1 MSFVKYDSAESK
13 PMVFISYAHDDWE
26 IVEKFADYFCEQGY
40 NIWFDK
46 TRLEIGDE
54 FNVEINQNI
63 KNCAIMLCFLSKN
76 YVRKP
81 YCKIEFNNA
90 IDNRRSI
97 ATVCLD
103 DVDKETNADAEY
115 MFSRYSGYNV
125 LRYGSG
131 IRDEKEFKEVCEELH
146 ASSLFQYALL
156 SDEERAKNAMHFNT
170 TTALRDR
177 LAYHRQ
183 SVYKISGNYYLD
195 EIHAELFSQLKD
207 EDFRIIYQDA
217 DKNEVPLY
225 NYLKQHSD
233 QHLLLVGDG
242 GMGKTVSMLRTCEY
256 LLKQGIPAVYI
267 PLRAIDFTH
276 DTLEGYIANVVCA
289 NQGYYNELVEV
300 HAKSSYQETPNV
312 VLLLDGMNE
321 IPADMMSKLIRGQL
335 IGKIMQNWKGAQIIM
350 SSRYDFRAVENI
362 EKNVRVLY
370 MQNIEQKRV
379 EKYLE
384 KCGLPPVDNKKLL
397 ELLGNPLLLSLYT
410 NAEACRTIYS
420 QIPGIELV
428 EVPNTAGKVIG
439 NFLKTQ
445 LFRASKEVNMRLA
458 EHLVVLEYVLPA
470 IADYMISG
478 QRYSISRN
486 ELSELLMDLE
496 EDDIRFKWY
505 KRERLQ
511 KIMMTLGLNGYSWD
525 SMKLFNLATRGLH
538 LLNEAGGNS
547 YEFLHQNFRDYF
559 AAYYIVN
566 EISAVAARPKRQG
579 ETDMAV
585 GRQEYHREL
594 LRLASDISGEEEAKP
609 YLEDE
614 KWIFP
619 GKNDCSEP
627 SSKSVAE
634 QMLVLQRGKEGKEVR
649 TMIYNLMQIM
659 WMGRDRLLAW
669 CDFSELDLRSCYL
682 NKCHF
687 VLWYKDEIYP
697 SRFDGAWMDRTFL
710 LNEGHEANIRSI
722 CTDGANRIFSGD
734 EDGCV
739 KVFDIDKKKWL
750 YTVQPQDGPVV
761 DLAWDEKKQYVAV
774 LYADAVYVFQADTMD
789 EIMRKENTYR
799 SKKYRYVRFD
809 ENSYLEL
816 AYDIEPLI
824 YYTVYGERLSNG
836 MDYDVTTKCAK
847 WHPFRK
853 EYIRSYMFQMISSNV
868 YNEETNSWWQHEAL
882 LNKRDELNVE
892 RKAQGIPPMHK
903 YYLSLRDDG
912 VENKGSIRCLCYH
925 PGGERFLVAVQ
936 KVLLEYD
943 NKTMTLLQKRW
954 LGDSVYCACYGKND
968 AVYVG
973 VGKSIVVLG
982 SDFSKQFELVGVPVS
997 GVSSKGMG
1005 PEGKGYYVFSRNGDI
1020 KRLDENLCVQR
1031 MRTYSDNSGSPIWG
1045 KDRMTGEYQMLF
1057 LPGRMH
1063 PYGSRLNF
1071 ETGNVEPL
1079 GWRYEVQ
1086 DAELFKE
1093 SSTKVLHKLDTSVLA
1108 VDRKPP
1114 YKKTTFVNYGGV
1126 WIFGCSFRGI
1136 KGNMAEEKNLYF
1148 LKQNGGH
1155 VDEWI
1160 EK

>member
-13 PMVFISYAHDDWE
+13 PMVFISYAHEDWQ

-40 NIWFDK
+40 HIWFDK

-81 YCKIEFNNA
+81 YCKLEFNNA

-125 LRYGSG
+125 LRYGTG
-131 IRDEKEFKEVCEELH
+131 VRDEKEFKEVCEELN
-146 ASSLFQYALL
+146 ASSLFQYALM

-177 LAYHRQ
+177 LAFHRK

-207 EDFRIIYQDA
+207 EDFRIVYQDA

-256 LLKQGIPAVYI
+256 LLNQGIPAVYI
-267 PLRAIDFTH
+267 PLRAIDFAH
-276 DTLEGYIANVVCA
+276 ETLEGYIANVVCA

-300 HAKSSYQETPNV
+300 HAKSPYQGTPNV
-312 VLLLDGMNE
+312 VVLLDGMNE

-350 SSRYDFRAVENI
+350 SSRYDFRATENL
-362 EKNVRVLY
+362 EKDVRVLY
-370 MQNIEQKRV
+370 MQNLESRRV
-379 EKYLE
+379 EQYLE
-384 KCGLPPVDNKKLL
+384 KCGLPQVNDRAVL

-410 NAEACRTIYS
+410 NAEACRARYS
-420 QIPGIELV
+420 QIPGIELD
-428 EVPNTAGKVIG
+428 EVPNTAGKIIG

-478 QRYSISRN
+478 ERYSISRN

-496 EDDIRFKWY
+496 EEDTRFKWY

-511 KIMMTLGLNGYSWD
+511 NIMMTLGLDGYSWN

-538 LLNEAGGNS
+538 LLNETGGSS

-559 AAYYIVN
+559 AAYYLVN
-566 EISAVAARPKRQG
+566 EISAVAARPKRQKDV
-579 ETDMAV
+579 DMAV
-585 GRQEYHREL
+585 GRQEYSGDI
-594 LRLASDISGEEEAKP
+594 LRLASNISGEEEAKP
-609 YLEDE
+609 YLEDG

-619 GKNDCSEP
+619 GKDDCSLP
-627 SSKSVAE
+627 SSKSAAE
-634 QMLVLQRGKEGKEVR
+634 QMLALQRGKEGKEARNIVH
-649 TMIYNLMQIM
+649 NLLEIM
-659 WMGRDRLLAW
+659 RMGRENFLAW
-669 CDFSELDLRSCYL
+669 CDFSDLDLRSCYL
-682 NKCHF
+682 NKCRF
-687 VLWYKDEIYP
+687 VVWYKDEIYP

-710 LNEGHEANIRSI
+710 LNEGHEGQVKAV

-734 EDGCV
+734 EDGYV
-739 KVFDIDKKKWL
+739 KVFDLDKKKWL
-750 YTVQPQDGPVV
+750 YTVQPQSGTVV
-761 DLAWDEKKQYVAV
+761 DLAWDAKKGYLAV
-774 LYADAVYVFQADTMD
+774 LYADAVYVFAADTMS
-789 EIMRKENTYR
+789 EIMRVENAHR

-809 ENSYLEL
+809 EESSVEM

-824 YYTVYGERLSNG
+824 YYTIYGERLANG

-853 EYIRSYMFQMISSNV
+853 EYIRSYMFQMISSNFF
-868 YNEETNSWWQHEAL
+868 NEETGNWWQHKAL
-882 LNKRDELNVE
+882 LKKRDDLNVI
-892 RKAQGIPPMHK
+892 RKANNIPLLHK
-903 YYLSLRDDG
+903 CYLRLRDDG
-912 VENKGSIRCLCYH
+912 ADDKDSTRCICYH
-925 PGGERFLVAVQ
+925 PDGDRFLVAIQRLV
-936 KVLLEYD
+936 LEYD
-943 NKTMTLLQKRW
+943 NRTMTLIQKRR
-954 LGDSVYCACYGKND
+954 LNEPVYCVCYGKND

-973 VGKSIVVLG
+973 SGNSVVVLG
-982 SDFSKQFELVGVPVS
+982 SDFSKQYTLTGVQMS
-997 GVSSKGMG
+997 ALLSKNMG
-1005 PEGKGYYVFSRNGDI
+1005 PEGKDYYLFSRNGEI

-1031 MRTYSDNSGSPIWG
+1031 MHTYSESGSSPIWG

-1057 LPGRMH
+1057 LPSRRY

-1071 ETGNVEPL
+1071 ETGEVAPL
-1079 GWRYEVQ
+1079 GWSYEVQ

-1093 SSTKVLHKLDTSVLA
+1093 KSTKKLHKLETSVLA
-1108 VDRKPP
+1108 VDKKPP
-1114 YKKTTFVNYGGV
+1114 YRKTVFVNYRGV
-1126 WIFGCSFRGI
+1126 WIFGCSFKGI
-1136 KGNMAEEKNLYF
+1136 QGSMAEEKNLYF

-1155 VDEWI
+1155 VDE
-1160 EK
+1160 